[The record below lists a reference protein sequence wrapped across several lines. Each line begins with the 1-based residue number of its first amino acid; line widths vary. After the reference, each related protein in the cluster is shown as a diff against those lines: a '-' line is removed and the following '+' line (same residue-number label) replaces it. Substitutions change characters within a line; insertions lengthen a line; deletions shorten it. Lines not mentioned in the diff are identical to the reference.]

1 MHLIIHIAFGFALLR
16 IFDNPLILFPA
27 IFIGHFILDF
37 IPHYKPSKKIFI
49 ETIID
54 ILFSIIFIFFY
65 LIFGTD
71 ASSVWIFSG
80 AIFFAIFPDMFLLI
94 DWLWKIKILKP
105 FMLDFHRK
113 IQHEYQ
119 WGWIIELG
127 FLACLLFFL
136 F

>member
-1 MHLIIHIAFGFALLR
+1 MHLIIHIAFGLFLLG
-16 IFDNPLILFPA
+16 IFNNPLVLFLA
-27 IFIGHFILDF
+27 IFIGHFLLDS
-37 IPHYKPSKKIFI
+37 IPHYKPLKRIFI

-54 ILFSIIFIFFY
+54 ILLSIIFIFFY
-65 LIFGTD
+65 LVFGTGH
-71 ASSVWIFSG
+71 SSVWIFSG
-80 AIFFAIFPDMFLLI
+80 AIFFAILPDMFLLI
-94 DWLWKIKILKP
+94 DWLWKVKIIKP

-127 FLACLLFFL
+127 LLFYLLFFL